1 LLPQAPPL
9 RGLARLCAGP
19 TINVACS
26 LSRSVWTL
34 LRARSRDELPLSHC
48 WVGFGGADTR
58 ARALSLSLFLFLLP
72 LLARALSF
80 LPLLSRSLRSCCL
93 FLPDMCQSFSPPPFT
108 RSDTRAHAARTCAR
122 CTLLRSPCSPRT
134 CTHTRALCP
143 SLDFQSIQKS
153 MALRFMD
160 MILPYVNAFTW
171 RARTYNITCHYLLMG
186 AASPYVNAL
195 CQRRMSTP

>member
-1 LLPQAPPL
+1 MLPQAPPL

-58 ARALSLSLFLFLLP
+58 ARALSLSLSLSSP
-72 LLARALSF
+72 TPRA
-80 LPLLSRSLRSCCL
+80 RSL
-93 FLPDMCQSFSPPPFT
+93 FSPTPLSLSAVMLFISAGHVPVFL
-108 RSDTRAHAARTCAR
+108 SPSLYSLGHPCAR

-186 AASPYVNAL
+186 AALPYVNAL